1 MPPGLELIK
10 ADDFA
15 EWQMDI
21 RVLDDNPLY
30 KGEVYRLRFRFGD
43 NYPIRTWNLLIT
55 YYAAESAHFYTHT
68 RIPIPPLYT

>member
-30 KGEVYRLRFRFGD
+30 KDQVYRLRFRFGD
-43 NYPIRTWNLLIT
+43 NYPIRTFLLFIYYLAAGALPYT
-55 YYAAESAHFYTHT
+55 Y
-68 RIPIPPLYT
+68 L